1 MNARRQSFRL
11 ARGASIRRLTLRS
24 AALLAAAFALLA
36 AAPASAAALVSNI
49 GQTTT
54 WNVALGSQTNPR
66 AQQFTTGAN
75 SYTLNSIDIKF
86 HTAVGTPAN
95 LRVELWSAGASANR
109 GAGVALAP
117 DAKLASLTVPS
128 TVGTGTVAFAAPA
141 HTTLAASTKYF
152 VYVYRSGATTGKLA
166 KAAADAEDAGA
177 AAGWSIGN
185 NEHNIPTGLSNW
197 SIAASSLQ
205 IRVNGALLPPP
216 PGEGDSVWSATLAP
230 RSLSATHLGCN
241 NTATG
246 TGKCSDATTLTTDD
260 FTYRG
265 ATYTISVMQLN
276 TSSGELGLAFTS
288 SLPDYAKRDLVLVVD
303 SNDVNLSNFSESGT
317 TFTRTISG
325 LSFTAGTGVAVG
337 FKQRTLFILEPENV
351 SVSASGNTLNVSWDK
366 NAIGDTPPTY
376 NVHYTTA
383 TSAALTGSSDNV
395 GSNPATQWVDTGYA
409 GATTS
414 YTITGLNY
422 ATTYRVRV
430 SARSE
435 SSISGWTEGPNASA
449 TTGPAP
455 DVTLSA
461 LTVSSSTSSA
471 GTFSALTLSPSTFA
485 AATTQYSALVANS
498 ISHVKLTPTV
508 NDSSATVQVGTS
520 APLTTVDSGTAS
532 AAIALTAG
540 ANAIMVVVAAQDGI
554 TTKTYMVRITR
565 QNASGDQVIWAATLT
580 VDAQSNRYFG
590 CDNSSSSQTNCSSA
604 LTNDN
609 FTYSGETYR
618 FDSIYWDSTDDE
630 LTLYLRD
637 SSDNDL
643 VVSQIKSALGSLTLH
658 VGSTTFAISA
668 AGSSD
673 VQWPFN
679 PTPDWVDGQVI
690 SLSLSAPPST
700 PTTPT
705 VRLSATPSTV
715 AEGSPVTV
723 TATLS
728 AALTANVRIPLTL
741 TRGSAEQG
749 DYGTLAAITI
759 PSGQTSASGT
769 ITTTRDGDS
778 DDETFTVALGTLPAT
793 VTAGS
798 PNSVTITINDADA
811 PKIPTV
817 SLSVTPNPVRE
828 GDSVTVTVT
837 LSPTTSGD
845 QSIPIILTAGSA
857 DAAHYGTLTA
867 ITITGG
873 QTTGTGTITTIADD
887 NNNAD
892 GTFTVAIG
900 TPPTGLSVGSPSS
913 EVVTIDDTAPST
925 LILSADTLRVIP
937 GEAATIAAAIDE
949 EAPANTEVML
959 TYTLS
964 PSDSTDAYT
973 LEPRTLTIASGNK
986 ISTAAATLTVSE
998 DATVGTTIEL
1008 TAIDD
1013 PMSGT
1018 YSLTYSPLVIE
1029 VVSPLQAEQLH
1040 RAALPEVARA
1050 VAGRVT
1056 GAISARAGQAL
1067 NGRGGIVS
1075 ASLGGQSTLAGAL
1088 QTHAPGVVNENR
1100 PLRDLLHGSN
1110 FVLPLNGGGDG
1121 GGGNG
1126 LGSVSVWGNGEY
1138 RNLSG
1143 EDGDLA
1149 FDGDMYGAQIGVDAK
1164 VRENLLAGVA
1174 LSWSRGELEYED
1186 SSAVSG
1192 GVEGDYEVNVV
1203 ALHPYLGGRA
1213 GLLDWWATLGYGTGE
1228 VEITPDTGQ
1237 AASNDMSMTTL
1248 GAGGSGVLWSRDDTR
1263 VHLKGE
1269 FTHTRMDVEKNSQ
1282 VDSLSVDAHLARIAL
1297 EASRTRSLAGV
1308 GGQRVVV
1315 PSLSLGVRQDGGD
1328 GNIGTGAE
1336 IGGSVRY
1343 DNAES
1348 GMSASVSAHTL
1359 LGRSDYEEWGI
1370 QGMVRL
1376 SPGAD
1381 GQGLSFVMSPGYGNN
1396 GGGDGNTGQIWSNG
1410 LRGDHALANRD
1421 ASGRLE
1427 MRLGYGLS
1435 TPGGR
1440 DGLLTPWSGL
1450 TLQDNG
1456 KLYRLGLDWAS
1467 GGQFTLRLSGE
1478 RRENENADTDH
1489 AVLLQGEARF

>member
-24 AALLAAAFALLA
+24 AALLAAAAFALLA

-86 HTAVGTPAN
+86 HTAVATPAN
-95 LRVELWSAGASANR
+95 LRVELWSATT
-109 GAGVALAP
+109 GVDNDP
-117 DAKLASLTVPS
+117 NAKLASLTVPA

-152 VYVYRSGATTGKLA
+152 VYVYRSGATTGNLA

-177 AAGWSIGN
+177 AAGWSIANGD
-185 NEHNIPTGLSNW
+185 HRIPTGLSAW
-197 SIAASSLQ
+197 SFGASSLQ
-205 IRVNGALLPPP
+205 IRVNGALLPAPP
-216 PGEGDSVWSATLAP
+216 SEGDSVWSATLTP
-230 RSLSATHLGCN
+230 REVSSTHLGCN
-241 NTATG
+241 ATSAN
-246 TGKCSDATTLTTDD
+246 KCDASANLSEDD

-265 ATYTISVMQLN
+265 SSYTIDVLQLN
-276 TSSGELGLAFTS
+276 TSSSDLSLRFTS
-288 SLPDYAKRDLVLVVD
+288 SLPDYAKRDLVLVVG
-303 SNDVNLSNFSESGT
+303 SN
-317 TFTRTISG
+317 TISLANFTKSGASFVRANTG

-366 NAIGDTPPTY
+366 NSIGDTPNRY
-376 NVHYTTA
+376 DVHYTSST
-383 TSAALTGSSDNV
+383 TLTGSSDNV
-395 GSNPATQWVDTGYA
+395 GSNPATHWVDTGYA

-414 YTITGLNY
+414 YTITGLDYN
-422 ATTYRVRV
+422 TLYRVRV
-430 SARSE
+430 AARGP
-435 SSISGWTEGPNASA
+435 SSFSSWAEGQNARA
-449 TTGPAP
+449 TTGAAP

-461 LTVSSSTSSA
+461 LTVSSNTSAA
-471 GTFSALTLSPSTFA
+471 GTFSALALSPSTFA
-485 AATTQYSALVANS
+485 AATTQYSALVASS

-520 APLTTVDSGTAS
+520 APLTTVNSGSES

-565 QNASGDQVIWAATLT
+565 QNASSQPIWAATLT
-580 VDAQSNRYFG
+580 VVEDSGSFG
-590 CDNSSSSQTNCSSA
+590 CGTDCSSA
-604 LTNDN
+604 LTDN
-609 FTYSGETYR
+609 IFTYSGNTYKVAA
-618 FDSIYWDSTDDE
+618 FDWDPSTDKI
-630 LTLYLRD
+630 TIYFRD
-637 SSDNDL
+637 QDDGD
-643 VVSQIKSALGSLTLH
+643 VVASTVRSGIGSLILYVDGTAFTISEG
-658 VGSTTFAISA
+658 VGTF
-668 AGSSD
+668 GLE
-673 VQWPFN
+673 WPYE
-679 PTPDWVDGQVI
+679 PTPDWVDGQVV
-690 SLSLSAPPST
+690 SLSLSAPPTT

-715 AEGSPVTV
+715 AEGSSVTV

-728 AALTANVRIPLTL
+728 AALSPNAAVRIPLTL

-769 ITTTRDGDS
+769 ITTTRDADA
-778 DDETFTVALGTLPAT
+778 DDETFTVALGTLPNSVA
-793 VTAGS
+793 AGS

-857 DAAHYGTLTA
+857 TSSSDYGTLTA

-892 GTFTVAIG
+892 GTLTVAIG
-900 TPPTGLSVGSPSS
+900 TPPTGVSVGSPSS

-937 GEAATIAAAIDE
+937 GEAATITAAIDE
-949 EAPANTEVML
+949 EAPADTEIML
-959 TYTLS
+959 TYT
-964 PSDSTDAYT
+964 PSNSTGAYT
-973 LEPRTLTIASGNK
+973 FDPDPPTLTIATGAKN
-986 ISTAAATLTVSE
+986 STGAASFMVGE
-998 DATVGTTIEL
+998 DVPIGTTIQI
-1008 TAIDD
+1008 TATD

-1018 YSLTYSPLVIE
+1018 YRLTYSPLVIE

-1050 VAGRVT
+1050 LAGRVT
-1056 GAISARAGQAL
+1056 SAISARAGQVL

-1100 PLRDLLHGSN
+1100 SLRDLLHGSN
-1110 FVLPLNGGGDG
+1110 FVLPLNGGGD
-1121 GGGNG
+1121 GNG

-1143 EDGDLA
+1143 EDGDLE
-1149 FDGDMYGAQIGVDAK
+1149 FDGSLHGAQIGVDAK
-1164 VRENLLAGVA
+1164 LRDNMMAGVA
-1174 LSWSRGELEYED
+1174 LSWSEGDLQYEVGGGSGST
-1186 SSAVSG
+1186 SSR
-1192 GVEGDYEVNVV
+1192 GDYELDVIS
-1203 ALHPYLGGRA
+1203 LHPYLGGRA
-1213 GLLDWWATLGYGTGE
+1213 GQLDWWATLGYGNGE
-1228 VEITPDTGQ
+1228 LVVTPNAGQ

-1269 FTHTRMDVEKNSQ
+1269 FTRTRMDVEKSAQ
-1282 VDSLSVDAHLARIAL
+1282 VDSLSVSTHLARIAL
-1297 EASRTRSLAGV
+1297 SASRTRSLAGD

-1343 DNAES
+1343 ENAES
-1348 GMSASVSAHTL
+1348 GMSASVSTHGL
-1359 LGRSDYEEWGI
+1359 FGRSDYEEWGI

-1381 GQGLSFVMSPGYGNN
+1381 GQGLSFVMRPGYGN
-1396 GGGDGNTGQIWSNG
+1396 GGAGNTGQIWSNG

-1435 TPGGR
+1435 TPGEQN
-1440 DGLLTPWSGL
+1440 GLLTPWGGL
-1450 TLQDNG
+1450 ALEGDG
-1456 KLYRLGLDWAS
+1456 KLYRLGLNWDTNH
-1467 GGQFTLRLSGE
+1467 QFTLRLSGE
-1478 RRENENADTDH
+1478 RRENENADADH

>member
-11 ARGASIRRLTLRS
+11 ARGASIRRPACLP

-95 LRVELWSAGASANR
+95 LRVELWSAGTPANR
-109 GAGVALAP
+109 GVGVALAP
-117 DAKLASLTVPS
+117 DAKLASLTVPA

-152 VYVYRSGATTGKLA
+152 VYVYRSGATTGNLA

-177 AAGWSIGN
+177 AAGWSIAN
-185 NEHNIPTGLSNW
+185 NEHNISTGLSRW
-197 SIAASSLQ
+197 GTSASSLQ
-205 IRVNGALLPPP
+205 IRVNGALLPSAPA
-216 PGEGDSVWSATLAP
+216 EGDSVWSATLTP
-230 RSLSATHLGCN
+230 REVSSTHLGCN
-241 NTATG
+241 ATSAN
-246 TGKCSDATTLTTDD
+246 KCDASANLSEDD

-265 ATYTISVMQLN
+265 SSYTIDVLQLN
-276 TSSGELGLAFTS
+276 TSSSDLSLRFTS
-288 SLPDYAKRDLVLVVD
+288 SLPDYAKRDLVLVVG
-303 SNDVNLSNFSESGT
+303 SNNLNLADFTKSGASFVST
-317 TFTRTISG
+317 GTS

-351 SVSASGNTLNVSWDK
+351 SASASGNTLNVSWDA
-366 NAIGDTPPTY
+366 NSIGDTPLSY
-376 NVHYTTA
+376 NVHYTTS
-383 TSAALTGSSDNV
+383 TTLTGSSDNV

-422 ATTYRVRV
+422 ATLYRVRV
-430 SARSE
+430 SAHSE
-435 SSISGWTEGPNASA
+435 LSSSSWAEGQNARA
-449 TTGPAP
+449 TTGAAP

-461 LTVSSSTSSA
+461 LTVSSSTSAA

-485 AATTQYSALVANS
+485 AATTQYSALVASS

-520 APLTTVDSGTAS
+520 APLTAVNSGTAS

-580 VDAQSNRYFG
+580 VDVDGTNDFYG
-590 CDNSSSSQTNCSSA
+590 CDTSDSSHGDCSSTSV
-604 LTNDN
+604 LTDDE
-609 FTYSGETYR
+609 FTHAGK
-618 FDSIYWDSTDDE
+618 IYFIEDLYWVDSTDKFAIAFLE
-630 LTLYLRD
+630 GTNK
-637 SSDNDL
+637 NDL
-643 VVSQIKSALGSLTLH
+643 TGALTKAAFGSWTLT
-658 VGSTTFAISA
+658 VDGMAFTISSA
-668 AGSSD
+668 AAGLASIN
-673 VQWPFN
+673 WPFN
-679 PTPDWVDGQVI
+679 PNPAWVDGQVI
-690 SLSLSAPPST
+690 SVSLSAPPTT

-728 AALTANVRIPLTL
+728 AALNAAVRIPLTL
-741 TRGSAEQG
+741 TAGSG
-749 DYGTLAAITI
+749 TTSSDYGRLASITI

-769 ITTTRDGDS
+769 ITTTRDADA
-778 DDETFTVALGTLPAT
+778 DDETFTVALGTLPNSVA
-793 VTAGS
+793 AGS

-857 DAAHYGTLTA
+857 TSSSDYGTLTA

-892 GTFTVAIG
+892 GTLTVAIG
-900 TPPTGLSVGSPSS
+900 TPPTGVSVGSPSS
-913 EVVTIDDTAPST
+913 EVVTIDDTDPST
-925 LILSADTLRVIP
+925 LTLSADTLRVIP
-937 GEAATIAAAIDE
+937 GEAATITAAIDE
-949 EAPANTEVML
+949 NAPANTEVML
-959 TYTLS
+959 AYT
-964 PSDSTDAYT
+964 PSRSTGTYT
-973 LEPRTLTIASGNK
+973 LEPRTLTITSGSK
-986 ISTAAATLTVSE
+986 ISTAAAILTVSE
-998 DATVGTTIEL
+998 DAAVGTKIEI
-1008 TAIDD
+1008 TATD

-1018 YSLTYSPLVIE
+1018 YRLTVDPLVIE

-1050 VAGRVT
+1050 LAGRVT
-1056 GAISARAGQAL
+1056 SAISARAGQVL

-1088 QTHAPGVVNENR
+1088 QAHAPGVVNENR
-1100 PLRDLLHGSN
+1100 SLRDLLHGSN
-1110 FVLPLNGGGDG
+1110 FVLPLNGGGD
-1121 GGGNG
+1121 GNG

-1143 EDGDLA
+1143 EDGDLE
-1149 FDGDMYGAQIGVDAK
+1149 FDGSLHGAQIGVDAK
-1164 VRENLLAGVA
+1164 LRDNMMAGVA
-1174 LSWSRGELEYED
+1174 LSWSEGDLQYEVGGGSGST
-1186 SSAVSG
+1186 SSR
-1192 GVEGDYEVNVV
+1192 GDYELDVIS
-1203 ALHPYLGGRA
+1203 LHPYLGGRA
-1213 GLLDWWATLGYGTGE
+1213 GQLDWWATLGYGNGE
-1228 VEITPDTGQ
+1228 LVVTPNAGQ

-1269 FTHTRMDVEKNSQ
+1269 FTRTRMDVEKSAQ
-1282 VDSLSVDAHLARIAL
+1282 VDSLSVSTHLARIAL
-1297 EASRTRSLAGV
+1297 AASRTRSLAGG

-1343 DNAES
+1343 ENAES
-1348 GMSASVSAHTL
+1348 GMSASVSTHGL
-1359 LGRSDYEEWGI
+1359 FGRSDYEEWGI

-1381 GQGLSFVMSPGYGNN
+1381 GQGLSFVMRPGYGN
-1396 GGGDGNTGQIWSNG
+1396 GGGAGNTGRIWSNG

-1435 TPGGR
+1435 AAGER
-1440 DGLLTPWSGL
+1440 SGLLTPWGGL
-1450 TLQDNG
+1450 NLEGDG
-1456 KLYRLGLDWAS
+1456 KRYRLGLDWAS
-1467 GGQFTLRLSGE
+1467 GGPFTLRLHGE
-1478 RRENENADTDH
+1478 RRESANSDADH
-1489 AVLLQGEARF
+1489 AVLLRGEARF